1 MESTHISLFILLF
14 SSLLDAAV
22 VDVRPSNAR
31 ERRLFR
37 SGPPLVG
44 QAPRAR
50 SGLISVCAGVFAE
63 STVPA
68 DVPGYPVQ
76 FPCLN
81 MLSLPTF
88 PSIFLIYLSFVNLYL
103 IYLSVFQ
110 YNIYIDL
117 SISPSKCRSIDL
129 SMPLHTSI
137 YQAFFGSFH
146 LSIDRAH
153 FLSVCL
159 SINLS
164 LSIYLSFHRTI
175 QPCISV
181 YRSHPSF
188 DVAFNLFSGYACG
201 TSGAC
206 RHLR

>member
-1 MESTHISLFILLF
+1 MHAHASLSFSSS

-50 SGLISVCAGVFAE
+50 SGSISVCAGVFAE

-146 LSIDRAH
+146 LSIDRAL
-153 FLSVCL
+153 FFICL
-159 SINLS
+159 SIHQSVS